1 VKRNDV
7 VELRRQH
14 CQRKWHEVARK
25 QQQPTEQLN
34 REEECGKM
42 RLADGDKKLN
52 RERIRR
58 GRLVERRRTEPMKRA
73 ALYCRVSTIDQ
84 HPETQLGEL
93 RQFAANRFEI
103 VGEYTDHGFSGTRA
117 RRPELD
123 RMMDDA
129 RRHKFDVLL
138 VWSCDRLARST
149 KHLLQTI
156 DELNGFGIQF
166 LSQREAIDTE
176 GPLGRAILVIVS
188 AMAELERCIIIER
201 VRAGMRRARLEG
213 RQIGRAR
220 LDVDRRQVIDDRRSG
235 MSLTQVAKK
244 HGISRASVCRLM
256 KEASGNS
263 SSVLLEGG
271 FGQEA
276 HA

>member
-1 VKRNDV
+1 
-7 VELRRQH
+7 
-14 CQRKWHEVARK
+14 
-25 QQQPTEQLN
+25 
-34 REEECGKM
+34 
-42 RLADGDKKLN
+42 
-52 RERIRR
+52 
-58 GRLVERRRTEPMKRA
+58 MKRA

-93 RQFAANRFEI
+93 RQFAANKGFE
-103 VGEYTDHGFSGTRA
+103 VSGEYTDHGVSGTRA

-156 DELNGFGIQF
+156 DELNGMGIQF

-176 GPLGRAILVIVS
+176 GPLGRAIIVIVS

-201 VRAGMRRARLEG
+201 VKAGMRRAKLEG
-213 RQIGRAR
+213 RQIGRSR
-220 LDVDRRQVIDDRRSG
+220 LDVNRDQVILDRRSG

-244 HGISRASVCRLM
+244 HAISRASVCRLM
-256 KEASGNS
+256 KDASGPRALAVTITGRES
-263 SSVLLEGG
+263 ALDARS
-271 FGQEA
+271 
-276 HA
+276 

>member
-1 VKRNDV
+1 
-7 VELRRQH
+7 
-14 CQRKWHEVARK
+14 
-25 QQQPTEQLN
+25 
-34 REEECGKM
+34 
-42 RLADGDKKLN
+42 
-52 RERIRR
+52 
-58 GRLVERRRTEPMKRA
+58 MKRT
-73 ALYCRVSTIDQ
+73 ALYCRVSTVDQ

-93 RQFAANRFEI
+93 RQFAANKGFQV
-103 VGEYTDHGFSGTRA
+103 VGEYIDHGYCGVRA

-129 RRHKFDVLL
+129 RRHRFDVLL

-156 DELNGFGIQF
+156 DELNGMGVQF

-220 LDVDRRQVIDDRRSG
+220 LDVNRDQVIRDRRSG

-244 HGISRASVCRLM
+244 HGISRASVCRLV
-256 KEASGNS
+256 KESSASPDATAPALVGNVS
-263 SSVLLEGG
+263 EQASAAGG
-271 FGQEA
+271 A
-276 HA
+276 R

>member
-1 VKRNDV
+1 
-7 VELRRQH
+7 
-14 CQRKWHEVARK
+14 
-25 QQQPTEQLN
+25 
-34 REEECGKM
+34 
-42 RLADGDKKLN
+42 
-52 RERIRR
+52 
-58 GRLVERRRTEPMKRA
+58 MKRT
-73 ALYCRVSTIDQ
+73 ALYCRVSTVDQ

-93 RQFAANRFEI
+93 RQFAANKGFKV
-103 VGEYTDHGFSGTRA
+103 VGEYIDHGYCGARA
-117 RRPELD
+117 RRPALD

-129 RRHKFDVLL
+129 RRNKFDVLL

-156 DELNGFGIQF
+156 DELNGMGVQF

-213 RQIGRAR
+213 CQIGRAR
-220 LDVDRRQVIDDRRSG
+220 LDVNREQVIRDRRSG

-244 HGISRASVCRLM
+244 HSISRASVCRLM
-256 KEASGNS
+256 KEASRKS
-263 SSVLLEGG
+263 DMSVPSLAAGEVSEQASAAGAA
-271 FGQEA
+271 Q
-276 HA
+276 